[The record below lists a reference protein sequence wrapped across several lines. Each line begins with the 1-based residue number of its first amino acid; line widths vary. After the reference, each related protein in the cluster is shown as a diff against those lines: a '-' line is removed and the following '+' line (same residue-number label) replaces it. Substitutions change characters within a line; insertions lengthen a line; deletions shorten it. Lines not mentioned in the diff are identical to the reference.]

1 MATWPSAVVLGTAS
15 KATFITENLAWS
27 PPPSVGNDFS
37 HQKPKYWTSQ
47 REDQKAKNNYE
58 LIFHFQVKKMLSKF
72 DLVVKNASDLDQI
85 IAKTR
90 FESLACL
97 F

>member
-1 MATWPSAVVLGTAS
+1 
-15 KATFITENLAWS
+15 
-27 PPPSVGNDFS
+27 
-37 HQKPKYWTSQ
+37 
-47 REDQKAKNNYE
+47 
-58 LIFHFQVKKMLSKF
+58 MLSKF